1 MEGAQLL
8 TEVTDATGLPND
20 LVGNE
25 LARLVASAGL
35 SEETLTLDDLRDLLA
50 AYLQDVIVEAKH
62 SFGSGS
68 GTEAEFADGASPVT
82 SIIREG

>member
-1 MEGAQLL
+1 MMDGARLL

-35 SEETLTLDDLRDLLA
+35 SEETLTLDDLRDVLA
-50 AYLQDVIVEAKH
+50 AYLQDVIVEAKN
-62 SFGSGS
+62 SFGS
-68 GTEAEFADGASPVT
+68 EIEFEEETSQVT